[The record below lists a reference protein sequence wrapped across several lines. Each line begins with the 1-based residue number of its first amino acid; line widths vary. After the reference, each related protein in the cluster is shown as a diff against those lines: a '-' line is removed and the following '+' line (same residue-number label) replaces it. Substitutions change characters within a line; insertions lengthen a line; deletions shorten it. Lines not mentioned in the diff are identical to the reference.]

1 MSVSSKNVSS
11 SVLVGG
17 NASFLEALYDVYR
30 RDPEAVPEDYRA
42 FFAALGTPDEGPARA
57 EVEDELRDLA
67 RAPAADAP
75 AAAADGGA
83 FVLLV
88 DAYRRVGH
96 RAARLDPLGL
106 AVPETVDEL
115 RPEAHGF
122 DPGDRARP
130 VPAGLV
136 AGPPPATLG
145 ALLERLEAVYCGKLA
160 AEYMH
165 VASAEERAFFRTR
178 LEESAGDYRLPAAA
192 RPRLLRELTAAEGI
206 ERYLHTRYVGQKRFS
221 LEGGETLMPML
232 NEVVRRAGEAGIEEI
247 VIGMAHRGRLNVL
260 VNLLGKSPSELFG
273 EFEGTAAPAPG
284 PHPADGEEGE
294 RRTGDVKYHLG
305 FSSDVRLDGRV
316 IHLALAFNPSHLES
330 VDPVVEGS
338 VRARQDRRGEGG
350 RERVLPL
357 LIHGDASLVGQGIV
371 QETLQLSATRGFGTG
386 GTVHIVVNN
395 QIGFTISRPDDAR
408 SSRYA
413 TDVAKMIDAP
423 VLHVNGDDP
432 EAAVWATRLA
442 FEYRAR
448 FGRDVFVDLVC
459 FRRHGHNEADE
470 PAATQPVMYRAVRA
484 HPGVRALYAERLAA
498 EGTVDPKESARL
510 VDAYREGLDRGHV
523 PDDFLLARG
532 ERRTD
537 VVEWAP
543 YRGHRWDESV
553 PTAVERARLE
563 ALGRRLTAPPEGL
576 RPHPRVARILEE
588 RARMYAGEQPL
599 DWGAAETL
607 AYATLLT
614 EGYDVRLS
622 GQDTA
627 RGTFFHRHAV
637 VHDAETDAVDVPLA
651 RLAPDQGRVTI
662 VDSLLSEAAVVGFEY
677 GYATSSPRALV
688 IWEAQYGDFANN
700 AQVMIDQFVSAGEAK
715 WDRLSGL
722 VFFLPHGQEGAGPEH
737 SSARLERFLQL
748 AAEHNIQVCVPSTPA
763 QMFHMLRRQLL
774 RPYRKPLVVM
784 TPKSLLRHK
793 PSFSPLETLSEG
805 AFATLLDDPA
815 PPAKARRLVLVSGK
829 FYYELAES
837 RGEAPVRLVRLE
849 QLYPFPE
856 KEVRAL
862 LARHDAISDVVWCQ
876 EEPENQGAWSA
887 LRARLERVLAP
898 GQTLTAV
905 ARPPSA
911 ATASGWHTIFEA
923 EQKELLSRAL
933 TLPASSGRR
942 GGPARS
948 SSSRTVQA

>member
-1 MSVSSKNVSS
+1 MSVSSKNAPA
-11 SVLVGG
+11 SVLVAG
-17 NASFLEALYDVYR
+17 NAPFLEALYDVYR
-30 RDPEAVPEDYRA
+30 RNPEAVPAGIRA
-42 FFAALGTPDEGPARA
+42 FFATLGTPGEGPARA
-57 EVEDELRDLA
+57 EVEDELLA
-67 RAPAADAP
+67 LVHAPSLPAASAPDDA
-75 AAAADGGA
+75 GA
-83 FVLLV
+83 LLALV
-88 DAYRRVGH
+88 DAYRREGH

-106 AVPETVDEL
+106 TPPEAVPEL
-115 RPEAHGF
+115 RPEAHGL
-122 DPGDRARP
+122 DPALRTRA

-136 AGPPPATLG
+136 AGPPPSTLG
-145 ALLERLEAVYCGKLA
+145 DLLARLEAVYCGSLA

-165 VASAEERAFFRTR
+165 AASPEERAFFRTR
-178 LEESAGDYRLPAAA
+178 LEETAGAPRLAPAE
-192 RPRLLRELTAAEGI
+192 RTRLLRELTAAEGI

-232 NEVVRRAGEAGIEEI
+232 NELVRRAVEAGVEEI

-260 VNLLGKSPSELFG
+260 VNLLGKSPTELFS
-273 EFEGTAAPAPG
+273 EFEGTAVPAAGARPRG
-284 PHPADGEEGE
+284 EEEGE
-294 RRTGDVKYHLG
+294 AHTGDVKYHLG

-350 RERVLPL
+350 RGRVLPL
-357 LIHGDASLVGQGIV
+357 LIHGDASLAGQGVV

-386 GTVHIVVNN
+386 GTVHLVVNN

-413 TDVAKMIDAP
+413 TDVAKMIAAP

-432 EAAVWATRLA
+432 EAAVRAMRLA

-470 PAATQPVMYRAVRA
+470 PAATQPVMYRTVRA
-484 HPGVRALYAERLAA
+484 HPGVRALYAEQLAA
-498 EGTVDPKESARL
+498 EGILDPAEAARF
-510 VDAYREGLDRGHV
+510 VAAYRDGLDRGSV
-523 PDDFLLARG
+523 PEDFLLARG

-537 VVEWAP
+537 AVEWAP
-543 YRGHRWDESV
+543 YRGHRWDEPV
-553 PTAVERARLE
+553 PTAVPRPRLE
-563 ALGRRLTAPPEGL
+563 DLGRRLTTLREGV
-576 RPHPRVARILEE
+576 RPHPRVARVLEE
-588 RARMYAGEQPL
+588 RARMYAGALAL
-599 DWGAAETL
+599 DWGAAENL

-622 GQDTA
+622 GQDAA

-637 VHDAETDAVDVPLA
+637 VHDGDSDAVDIPLA

-662 VDSLLSEAAVVGFEY
+662 VDSLLSEEAVVGFEY

-700 AQVMIDQFVSAGEAK
+700 AQVMFDQFLSAGEAK

-722 VFFLPHGQEGAGPEH
+722 VLFLPHGQEGAGPEH
-737 SSARLERFLQL
+737 SSARLERYLQL
-748 AAEHNIQVCVPSTPA
+748 SAEHNLQVCVPSTPA

-784 TPKSLLRHK
+784 TPKSMLRHK
-793 PSFSPLETLSEG
+793 PSFSPLEALAAG
-805 AFATLLDDPA
+805 DFAPLIDDPA
-815 PPAKARRLVLVSGK
+815 PPAAPERVAFVSGK

-837 RGEAPVRLVRLE
+837 RGEAPVCLVRLE

-862 LARHDAISDVVWCQ
+862 LARHAAVKDVLWCQ
-876 EEPENQGAWSA
+876 EEPENQGAWFT
-887 LRARLERVLAP
+887 LRARLDRVLAP
-898 GQTLTAV
+898 GQRLAVV

-911 ATASGWHTIFEA
+911 ATASGWHTVFEA
-923 EQKELLSRAL
+923 EQNELRTRVF
-933 TLPASSGRR
+933 TLPSSSGRR
-942 GGPARS
+942 RGPARP